1 MHVSCIR
8 AAAVAAL
15 LIMSA
20 GTQAFIPPRSVNDAT
35 SASASH
41 LLRTTAKTTYERRG
55 RGGRLLIK
63 SPWRTTDVEEE
74 ARGASTAAKTNGET
88 GPSRG
93 LLHFFDDSTSSN
105 DGGDQ
110 NNKQVATTKN
120 GPLDFLTGDMSPLAM
135 DDEWAFSLDSDDIS
149 AAQSQG
155 GDGEDMGKD
164 VAMMAGAG
172 LVAASVVAGLAVLA
186 MGALDNSR

>member
-1 MHVSCIR
+1 
-8 AAAVAAL
+8 
-15 LIMSA
+15 
-20 GTQAFIPPRSVNDAT
+20 
-35 SASASH
+35 
-41 LLRTTAKTTYERRG
+41 
-55 RGGRLLIK
+55 
-63 SPWRTTDVEEE
+63 
-74 ARGASTAAKTNGET
+74 
-88 GPSRG
+88 